1 RGRMCAPGGK
11 KNRNREGSPLREPP
25 AVRTPVVRASRA
37 LSVAARP
44 PSRLQVPWDRLCRAA
59 GFPEK
64 TVRGGGFAVRIRRGT
79 WDEAFVTR
87 AIEQR
92 EYNPPGY
99 EIQPGDT
106 VVDVGA
112 NVGTFALLASRAAG
126 PSGRVVA
133 CEPDPENFALLLRN
147 LRDNGC
153 ANVIPAKVAVAGV
166 AGKLTLHSGEQGGF
180 HSLYAARLP
189 GSPRSCEVEALTLA
203 DVFDRFGVGRCDF
216 LKVDCEGAEFE
227 IFPALPEGHW

>member
-1 RGRMCAPGGK
+1 
-11 KNRNREGSPLREPP
+11 
-25 AVRTPVVRASRA
+25 
-37 LSVAARP
+37 
-44 PSRLQVPWDRLCRAA
+44 
-59 GFPEK
+59 
-64 TVRGGGFAVRIRRGT
+64 VRIRRGT
-79 WDEAFVTR
+79 WDEAFVAR
-87 AIEQR
+87 VIEHR

-126 PSGRVVA
+126 PSGRVIA
-133 CEPDPENFALLLRN
+133 CEPDSENFALLLRN
-147 LRDNGC
+147 LRDNRC
-153 ANVIPAKVAVAGV
+153 VNVIPAKVAVAGT
-166 AGKLTLHSGEQGGF
+166 AGKLTLHSGGQGGF

-203 DVFDRFGVGRCDF
+203 DVFERFGVGRCDF

-227 IFPALPEGHW
+227 IFPALPEGHWPRILRLAMEYHGIDADHTQDKPRGDALAALFEARGLRVEVREEFQPPFRGGHLWARRP